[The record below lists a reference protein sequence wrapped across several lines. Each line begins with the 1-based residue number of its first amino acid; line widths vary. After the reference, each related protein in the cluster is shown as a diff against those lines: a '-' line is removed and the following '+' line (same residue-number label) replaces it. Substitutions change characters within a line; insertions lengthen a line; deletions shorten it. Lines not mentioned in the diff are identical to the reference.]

1 MFTKCKALPPSSQDV
16 GDYPDP
22 EPSPWPK
29 GCVCVR
35 TREVE
40 RETMS
45 CTILA
50 SDTDSLVNKKH
61 SPPPTTYTHPK
72 TAPFLPQQSTQFKL
86 LYWAELQYSNTN
98 VTIDPRG
105 RQHKLRSQSYDRISI
120 SQIGLQNTSY
130 FQ

>member
-61 SPPPTTYTHPK
+61 SPPPQHIHTPK
-72 TAPFLPQQSTQFKL
+72 QLPFSLSNPPNLNFSTGLSSSTQT
-86 LYWAELQYSNTN
+86 QMS
-98 VTIDPRG
+98 P
-105 RQHKLRSQSYDRISI
+105 
-120 SQIGLQNTSY
+120 
-130 FQ
+130 